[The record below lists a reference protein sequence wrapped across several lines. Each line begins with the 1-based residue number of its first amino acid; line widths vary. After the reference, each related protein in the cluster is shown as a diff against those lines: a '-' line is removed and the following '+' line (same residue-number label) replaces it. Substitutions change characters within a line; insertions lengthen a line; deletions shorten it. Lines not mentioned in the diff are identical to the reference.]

1 MFTFTIILIFVLS
14 EAADA
19 CRDGSPGT
27 LSDLRSA
34 SVNNTR
40 LASVAVLHQI
50 HTFVRHCSSPLFHDI
65 GAFVEQ
71 LQQAVSDQEKKI
83 LEQQKLLRE
92 QQQRQAEAA
101 AAEAAGQEGGDV
113 SMTDGQGRRKQKA
126 GNEDLNDVPAK
137 RTRSSSSDSPARHD
151 SSSPF
156 GEPASEVTG
165 AGTGGK
171 SSESALEA
179 VPAAA
184 ADKQSSDEPTQL
196 KSAQPTPA
204 TQAQLR
210 LAESDLA
217 TTPADC
223 TPVESG
229 TQPVEAPA
237 VAASQAGGG
246 SGEGELGE
254 IGPADPTASIK
265 AVGVGVQHPLGGPK
279 PEKPKRRKKFTKD
292 SVRVC
297 ASSFC
302 TCLYNTFSFADLS
315 LSIHWL
321 CGKLC

>member
-1 MFTFTIILIFVLS
+1 MLYHYLFLSSYYYFLS

-101 AAEAAGQEGGDV
+101 ARQEGGDV
-113 SMTDGQGRRKQKA
+113 SMTDGQGCRKQKA
-126 GNEDLNDVPAK
+126 GDEDLNDLPAK
-137 RTRSSSSDSPARHD
+137 RTRSSSSDSPARHT
-151 SSSPF
+151 SSSAF
-156 GEPASEVTG
+156 REPASEPAG
-165 AGTGGK
+165 AGDK
-171 SSESALEA
+171 SSESALTA

-184 ADKQSSDEPTQL
+184 ADKQSSDEPTQF

-204 TQAQLR
+204 TQAQLK

-217 TTPADC
+217 RTPADC
-223 TPVESG
+223 APVESG
-229 TQPVEAPA
+229 TQQEEAPA
-237 VAASQAGGG
+237 VATSQAGGG

-254 IGPADPTASIK
+254 IGTADPTASIK

-297 ASSFC
+297 ASSVC

-321 CGKLC
+321 CGKLR